1 MKDGACLIN
10 AARGELVDEG
20 ALLNALKSGKLA
32 GAALDVFANEPK
44 PDPELVRLPSVIA
57 TPHIG
62 ASTVEAQEKVG
73 VDISIQ
79 IRDYFRDGIVRNAV
93 NFPSVSLAEYRRLA
107 PYLELGERLG
117 SFAGQICNGRMEEVT
132 VRYYGELAEMNTHLI
147 CSSILVG
154 VLRPI
159 LTERVTLVNAVET
172 ARERGISFVESTST
186 RQRSYSNLISVKLI
200 TNRGEEWVE
209 GTVLH
214 QNHLHLVSL
223 YGIDVDA
230 PLRGD
235 MLIIRNADTPGVIG
249 RVGTIL
255 GDQQINIANFALGRS
270 ETSPQ
275 AVGVVNVDSEIS
287 AQVLQAIRA
296 LPQVLLAQVVRV

>member
-1 MKDGACLIN
+1 M
-10 AARGELVDEG
+10 
-20 ALLNALKSGKLA
+20 
-32 GAALDVFANEPK
+32 
-44 PDPELVRLPSVIA
+44 
-57 TPHIG
+57 
-62 ASTVEAQEKVG
+62 
-73 VDISIQ
+73 
-79 IRDYFRDGIVRNAV
+79 
-93 NFPSVSLAEYRRLA
+93 
-107 PYLELGERLG
+107 
-117 SFAGQICNGRMEEVT
+117 
-132 VRYYGELAEMNTHLI
+132 RYYGELAEMNTHLI

-172 ARERGISFVESTST
+172 AKERGISFVESTST

-200 TNRGEEWVE
+200 TNCGEEWVE

-270 ETSPQ
+270 ETSPRSRGRGQ
-275 AVGVVNVDSEIS
+275 RRFRDQRPGVAVDTRLAAGAASPGRPGLETLGTARLAGRPEFSFPLRKLTLVV
-287 AQVLQAIRA
+287 
-296 LPQVLLAQVVRV
+296 

>member
-1 MKDGACLIN
+1 M
-10 AARGELVDEG
+10 
-20 ALLNALKSGKLA
+20 
-32 GAALDVFANEPK
+32 
-44 PDPELVRLPSVIA
+44 
-57 TPHIG
+57 
-62 ASTVEAQEKVG
+62 
-73 VDISIQ
+73 
-79 IRDYFRDGIVRNAV
+79 
-93 NFPSVSLAEYRRLA
+93 
-107 PYLELGERLG
+107 
-117 SFAGQICNGRMEEVT
+117 T